1 MMAPASVLPPLPLLI
16 SLLAG
21 IATIAAPCILP
32 MLPILLGTAIG
43 RSGHV
48 RPLLIVLG
56 FVLAFCACA
65 LVFSVFADSLPLSPG
80 FLRDAAI
87 VLLLAFGLS
96 MLWKWPF
103 ERLARHFQGLTDLAG
118 RVGAA
123 AGDGKL
129 GALVLGMSLGA
140 VWTPCAGPVLGSIL
154 TLVASAHDLG
164 RASAMLACYSIG
176 AGLPMLAI
184 IYGGQHM
191 STRVRRLA
199 RHANRMQ
206 QVFGMGVILTA
217 AAMYWQVDT
226 LATGWLTQRLPGL
239 DLGL

>member
-1 MMAPASVLPPLPLLI
+1 MSLPLLPLLPLLF

-32 MLPILLGTAIG
+32 MLPILLGSAIG
-43 RSGHV
+43 RSGHA

-65 LVFSVFADSLPLSPG
+65 LVFSVFADSLALSAQL
-80 FLRDAAI
+80 LRDVAI
-87 VLLLAFGLS
+87 VLLLSFGLL
-96 MLWKWPF
+96 MLWKRPF
-103 ERLARHFQGLTDLAG
+103 ERLALYLHGLSDLAG
-118 RVGAA
+118 RLGAR

-129 GALVLGMSLGA
+129 GALVLGMTLGA

-154 TLVASAHDLG
+154 TLVATAHDLG
-164 RASAMLACYSIG
+164 RASAMLVCYSIG

-184 IYGGQHM
+184 VYGGQHM

-199 RHANRMQ
+199 RHAPRMQ
-206 QVFGMGVILTA
+206 QLFGVVVIMTA
-217 AAMYWQVDT
+217 GAMYWQYDI
-226 LATGWLTQRLPGL
+226 LATSWLTQRLPGL